1 MAKTDYTWVSTPHDP
16 RSISGSDPHNKTGDA
31 RLAGWYNCDE
41 GNYVKGPKYDGAL
54 AQNAY
59 RCDALKDISG
69 NSSSSFFS
77 TRVDGSGDN
86 RHLYRQNDMI
96 PIVSGNADAVPNQHM
111 MGHGDRQQLLMGSN
125 ALDST
130 VRGIFLTNRGPTG
143 TTHSTATSAMNW
155 ISGSSTSDTTN
166 QMVGGY
172 SLFTTMRM
180 KTADATGYRLNVT
193 YPCTEDAAP
202 GDNDDCDFSI
212 GLYDDGNTTNRDIE
226 MRWQTEQQLRTES
239 GTLLDDWYCITGIYD
254 QQIPI
259 EGSALTKWQASLYQ
273 NSILEDQTILANKS
287 ATSTSAQG
295 VTIPFPT
302 EEFDNKRIAIG
313 GVGTTGGGQIAS
325 SDMEAYMNGVHE
337 MFVFD
342 DALSNIRRQQMDA
355 YLCDRLELEM
365 SASDYLSNYDGGVY
379 GRAQVHADL
388 SSPLGTGGVWCRK
401 YKQAATSSA
410 APTIHHET
418 LAGGFAK
425 STLDSSAYYR
435 TPSTAALS
443 LRMYVRCTELNDDQ
457 HSGSFAALVA
467 KASSPWGHG
476 MDNIKGYALKFGTFK
491 NGLDQPGDTPQF
503 ILSLRNGDR
512 WLDGSPT
519 PNEANT
525 AYDTPDIVV
534 TNTAGGTPAAI
545 ATPAINTWYLLRLD
559 VIPFGHLYDEVK
571 AYASVNGGSNWYQLG
586 ATQKI
591 ERDSKRYRHWCDDA
605 DFPVNSDDNNGIHNG
620 FLVAMSSSKG
630 EGLKTTYYID
640 NFNINTDTV
649 A

>member
-16 RSISGSDPHNKTGDA
+16 RSISGSDPHNSYGNA
-31 RLAGWYNCDE
+31 RLAAWYNCDE
-41 GNYVKGPKYDGAL
+41 GNYEKGPTYDGATETG
-54 AQNAY
+54 ASTAY
-59 RCDALKDISG
+59 RCDALRDISG

-77 TRVDGSGDN
+77 TRTQGSGDN

-96 PIVSGNADAVPNQHM
+96 PIVSGNAGTIPNQHM
-111 MGHGDRQQLLMGSN
+111 LGHGDRQQLLMGSN
-125 ALDST
+125 ALDGSA
-130 VRGIFLTNRGPTG
+130 RGIFLTNRGPTG
-143 TTHSTATSAMNW
+143 TTHTTGTSQMNW
-155 ISGSSTSDTTN
+155 ISGSSTTDTTD

-172 SLFTTMRM
+172 SLFTTMRVN
-180 KTADATGYRLNVT
+180 TADTTGYRLNVT
-193 YPCTEDAAP
+193 YPCSEDAAP
-202 GDNDDCDFSI
+202 SKNDDSDFSI
-212 GLYDDGNTTNRDIE
+212 GLIDDGDSANRNID
-226 MRWQTEQQLRTES
+226 MKWQTEQQLRSEN
-239 GTLLDDWYCITGIYD
+239 GQMVDDWYCITGIYD
-254 QQIPI
+254 QQIND
-259 EGSALTKWQASLYQ
+259 GAKWQASLYQ
-273 NSILEDQTILANKS
+273 NSRLEDQTVLANKS

-295 VTIPFPT
+295 SAIPFPT
-302 EEFDNKRIAIG
+302 EEFNNKRIAIG
-313 GVGTTGGGQIAS
+313 GAPTQGGGQIGN

-337 MFVFD
+337 FFVFD

-365 SASDYLSNYDGGVY
+365 SSSDYLSNFDGGVY
-379 GRAQVHADL
+379 GRAQVHSDL

-401 YKQAATSSA
+401 YKQSATSSA
-410 APTIHHET
+410 APVIHHET
-418 LAGGFAK
+418 VAGAFAK
-425 STLDSSAYYR
+425 STLDSGAYYR

-467 KASSPWGHG
+467 KATSPWGHG

-491 NGLDQPGDTPQF
+491 NGMDTGDNAPKF

-519 PNEANT
+519 PNEADT
-525 AYDTPDIVV
+525 SYETPDIVV

-545 ATPAINTWYLLRLD
+545 ATPAINTWYYLRLD
-559 VIPFGHLYDEVK
+559 VIPFGHLYDQVK
-571 AYASVNGGSNWYQLG
+571 AYASVDAGSNWYQLG

-620 FLVAMSSSKG
+620 FLVCMSSSVG
-630 EGLKTTYYID
+630 QQLKTTYYVD
-640 NFNINTDTV
+640 KFNINTDTV